1 MKRRRVLLFDLHDE
15 LAEEGDEIIVQKKR
29 IVYNVDIGI
38 SVLDKYKIKRS
49 KLWQLYSTEEQ
60 RVHSM
65 GVFDKRVI
73 NAASYATLP
82 FGF

>member
-1 MKRRRVLLFDLHDE
+1 MKRKRALLFELHDE
-15 LAEEGDEIIVQKKR
+15 LVEEEDEIVVRKKR
-29 IVYNVDIGI
+29 VVYNVDIGI
-38 SVLDKYKIKRS
+38 SVLDEYKIKRS

-73 NAASYATLP
+73 NAMSYTTIP